1 MGSLGLRPSFSHLVG
16 QEAEAA
22 RSRVAAAASADAR
35 CEVMG
40 FPGFVC
46 LRVPE
51 CERRFWSPRL
61 HLSFES
67 HADGG
72 TVIHGTYG
80 PNANM
85 WSSFLYG
92 YLLVGSVALFSG
104 ILGWCQARLGMQAWA
119 LWVFWTMAAAAVA
132 MYALAR
138 LGRKLGSAQTATLHA
153 IYQKAI
159 GVEVE
164 LE

>member
-1 MGSLGLRPSFSHLVG
+1 MSSLGLRPSFSHVVG
-16 QEAEAA
+16 QEPELVRAQ
-22 RSRVAAAASADAR
+22 VAAAAAADVR
-35 CEVMG
+35 CEALG

-51 CERRFWSPRL
+51 QERRFWSPRL
-61 HLSFES
+61 HLSFEPQ
-67 HADGG
+67 ADGG
-72 TVIHGTYG
+72 TLVQGTYG

-104 ILGWCQARLGMQAWA
+104 IIGGCQARLGMRAWA
-119 LWVFWTMAAAAVA
+119 LWVFWGMVTAAVA

-138 LGRKLGSAQTATLHA
+138 TGRKLGSAQTAMLHE
-153 IYQKAI
+153 IYQHAV
-159 GVEVE
+159 GMEVE
-164 LE
+164 LK

>member
-1 MGSLGLRPSFSHLVG
+1 MKSLGLRPSFSHVVG
-16 QEAEAA
+16 QEPEAVRA
-22 RSRVAAAASADAR
+22 KVMTAAAPDLR
-35 CEVMG
+35 CEAMG

-51 CERRFWSPRL
+51 QERRFWSPRL
-61 HLSFES
+61 HLSFEAQ
-67 HADGG
+67 ADGG
-72 TVIHGTYG
+72 TLVHGTYG

-104 ILGWCQARLGMQAWA
+104 IIGWCQSRLGMHAWA
-119 LWVFWTMAAAAVA
+119 LWVFWVMVTVAAA
-132 MYALAR
+132 MYALGR

-153 IYQKAI
+153 IYQQAV
-159 GVEVE
+159 GAEVE